1 MRIYG
6 ILTLLLPVVGCTPAD
21 VVVPANEQSAALP
34 LLEAALLQIEPQP
47 WSKMVRSHGNLLP
60 DDRAAV
66 GSKIDGRV
74 DEVHVDL
81 GDRVAAGTPLVT
93 LTQAERKLRVQQA
106 EAQLLQAR
114 SAVGLRPGTPTSALE
129 PENAPP
135 VLEQK
140 AVWNE
145 ARGNLDRARQLQDRQ
160 SITAAEMEQIEA
172 SAAVAEAR
180 FRSALNGVYEK
191 IALIGVREAELSLAQ
206 EDLANTVILAPF
218 DGLVQEKHVSPGT
231 YLQIGDSAMTLVRID
246 HLRFRGTVPERYA
259 MKLSA
264 GQTLQLQIESVEDP
278 VSAQITRISPA
289 VDPASRSLLFEAV
302 IDNSTDRLRSGLF
315 AEARIVIDPEAT
327 AIVIPPAALIEFA
340 GAEKV
345 WKVVEGK
352 TQEQSVLTG
361 ERRADGIE
369 ITQGLVPGDIV
380 LADGSVGVPARVS
393 ATNDRRD

>member
-1 MRIYG
+1 MRSFG
-6 ILTLLLPVVGCTPAD
+6 ILTLLLLTTGCTPGD
-21 VVVPANEQSAALP
+21 VVVPTNAQAAPLP
-34 LLEAALLQIEPQP
+34 ILEAAVLHIKPQP

-60 DDRAAV
+60 DDRAPV

-81 GDRVAAGTPLVT
+81 GDRVTAGTPLVT

-106 EAQLLQAR
+106 AAQLLQAR

-145 ARGNLDRARQLQDRQ
+145 ARGNLDRARQLQDRN

-191 IALIGVREAELSLAQ
+191 IALIGVREAELSLAE

-246 HLRFRGTVPERYA
+246 QLRFRGTVPERYA
-259 MKLSA
+259 MKLSV
-264 GQTLQLQIESVEDP
+264 GQTLQLQIESVSDP
-278 VSAQITRISPA
+278 VSAQISRISPA
-289 VDPASRSLLFEAV
+289 VDPASRSLLFEAL
-302 IDNSTDRLRSGLF
+302 IDNSTDQLRSGLF
-315 AEARIVIDPEAT
+315 AEARVVIDPEAT

-345 WKVVEGK
+345 WKVVDGE
-352 TQEQSVLTG
+352 TQEQPVLTG
-361 ERRADGIE
+361 ERRAEGIE
-369 ITQGLVPGDIV
+369 ITQGLVPGDVI
-380 LADGSVGVPARVS
+380 LADGSVGMPARVS
-393 ATNDRRD
+393 LTNDR